1 VAVRG
6 WIVDKSAA
14 ARGSD
19 PVVSGQLIEL
29 AGLLYVCPVGEL
41 ELLYSARSA
50 RDYDARR
57 SQLHSNFRTAAA
69 PSDVFERALRLQRDL
84 AHHHGMWHRIPI
96 PDLLIAENGSPR
108 CVRSSCAGSAR
119 DHRVGNALAGVG
131 PTDAV
136 KARSI
141 SLPGRRDRRPW
152 LARAIRSARR

>member
-6 WIVDKSAA
+6 WIVDKRAA

-29 AGLLYVCPVGEL
+29 AGWLYVCPVGEL

-57 SQLHSNFRTAAA
+57 DQLHDNFESVAA
-69 PSDVFERALRLQRDL
+69 PPDLLERALRLQRDL

-96 PDLLIAENGSPR
+96 PDLLIAETALHHDLGIVHVDGDFER
-108 CVRSSCAGSAR
+108 IAEVRPL
-119 DHRVGNALAGVG
+119 VV
-131 PTDAV
+131 
-136 KARSI
+136 
-141 SLPGRRDRRPW
+141 RR
-152 LARAIRSARR
+152 LG